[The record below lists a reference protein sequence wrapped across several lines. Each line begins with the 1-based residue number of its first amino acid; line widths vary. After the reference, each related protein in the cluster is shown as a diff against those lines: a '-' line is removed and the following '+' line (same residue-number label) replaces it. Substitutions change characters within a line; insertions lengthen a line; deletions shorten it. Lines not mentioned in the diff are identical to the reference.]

1 MKEDFAIIIGINDYY
16 TPPNL
21 IGLKTLQGAINDADK
36 IEAWVASPAG
46 GNVPPAN
53 IKKIVSAPNSNPP
66 RPLQEAIDDA
76 FLEIEQ
82 SIRAK
87 GGSAKRLYFYFAG
100 HGLGTLDN
108 TVDTALCLANWS
120 ENRRQSALSS
130 EAYKD
135 FIKQYGYFDEIIFI
149 ADCCRNTKINIKP
162 LHPTFSALVPGAA
175 AGQTKLFVAYA
186 TQYQD
191 QSFEVE
197 AANSEMRGAF
207 TKVLI
212 EGLTG
217 AASNNGSIGV
227 DDLRDFLIKQTPEE
241 AKVKGYKQIPEISHN
256 FTNNIALVTVAI
268 SQSNVNITFGATR
281 NNNVELSDGNLNLI
295 ETFDAG
301 QNKNIQ
307 RQLSKG
313 LYQLRDVITDDS
325 ISFRV
330 SPSQNNINVSF

>member
-21 IGLKTLQGAINDADK
+21 MGLKTLQGAINDANE
-36 IEAWVASPAG
+36 IEAWVASPTG
-46 GNVPPAN
+46 GNVPIGN
-53 IKKIVSAPNSNPP
+53 IKKIISAPNSNPP

-197 AANSEMRGAF
+197 AADSEMRGAF

-212 EGLTG
+212 EGLNG

-241 AKVKGYKQIPEISHN
+241 AIVKGYKQIPDVFHN

-268 SQSNVNITFGATR
+268 SQSNIKITFGATR
-281 NNNVELSDGNLNLI
+281 NNNVELLDGDLNII
-295 ETFDAG
+295 ETFDAE
-301 QNKNIQ
+301 QNKNVQ

-313 LYQLRDVITDDS
+313 LYLLRDVITDDS
-325 ISFRV
+325 ISFKV